1 MYELAVMVEGHL
13 AEILT
18 LTRKPLKTKNDMDFK
33 DQIKQLGDRV
43 TKLKEQ
49 IQTEEA
55 AKNAFI
61 VPFYKH

>member
-1 MYELAVMVEGHL
+1 
-13 AEILT
+13 
-18 LTRKPLKTKNDMDFK
+18 MDFK

-55 AKNAFI
+55 TKNA
-61 VPFYKH
+61 